1 MGLCPLRWV
10 AASYYRFPFV
20 CGGNDEG
27 NVQTMFRT
35 MRKLRCSLLTLA
47 VAGVLSSLYAN
58 AASCTTEAQ
67 MTAAERDALAGTARN
82 LVSQVQT
89 GNVAGL
95 RAETI
100 PSVAAQFD
108 AIAAA
113 ANQLKP
119 LVQNASI
126 TVDNVYAMDAST
138 EPAGKAQ
145 TEFYCGSP
153 VVMLT
158 FSNLPPGKYGLA
170 IVHATG
176 VPKPQQIS
184 LILSQENGNH
194 WMLAGFLNRPMVEAG
209 HNGIWY
215 WRQAREYAAKN
226 QKWSAWLYYQ
236 AAAYL
241 LNPAQFVS
249 SPNFQKLN
257 REMDQAKPA
266 NVPGAKPMMLDAN
279 GSAFEITSIDT
290 TTEFGGLDLQ
300 VRYQPNPQQLAELR
314 DPVAA
319 RKQMITVMNALL
331 TDYPELRSAFHGIWV
346 RAISGN
352 AAVFALDL
360 PMNQI
365 GAAGAS

>member
-1 MGLCPLRWV
+1 MSQRL
-10 AASYYRFPFV
+10 
-20 CGGNDEG
+20 
-27 NVQTMFRT
+27 
-35 MRKLRCSLLTLA
+35 RKLGGGLLALA
-47 VAGVLSSLYAN
+47 MAGVLLPLTAN

-67 MTAAERDALAGTARN
+67 MTATERDALAGTARN
-82 LVSQVQT
+82 LVGQVQT

-100 PSVAAQFD
+100 PAVAAQFG

-113 ANQLKP
+113 ANRMKP
-119 LVQNASI
+119 LMQNATI
-126 TVDNVYAMDAST
+126 TVDNLYAMDAST
-138 EPAGKAQ
+138 EPAGGAK

-158 FSNLPPGKYGLA
+158 FNNLPPGKYGLA

-176 VPKPQQIS
+176 VPQPQQIS
-184 LILSQENGNH
+184 LILSQENGNR
-194 WMLAGFLNRPMVEAG
+194 WMLAGFLNRPMVEG
-209 HNGIWY
+209 GRNGIWY
-215 WRQAREYAAKN
+215 WKQARQYAAKN
-226 QKWSAWLYYQ
+226 QKWPAYLYYQ

-241 LNPAQFVS
+241 LNPAQFLS

-279 GSAFEITSIDT
+279 GSAFEVNYVGT
-290 TTEFGGLDLQ
+290 TTEFGGLDLE
-300 VRYQPNPQQLAELR
+300 VRYQPNPQQMAALR

-319 RKQMITVMNALL
+319 RKQMIAVMNALL
-331 TDYPELRSAFHGIWV
+331 TDYPEMRNAFHGIWV
-346 RAISGN
+346 QAISGN
-352 AAVFALDL
+352 ASVFALDL

-365 GAAGAS
+365 GKS

>member
-1 MGLCPLRWV
+1 MSQGL
-10 AASYYRFPFV
+10 
-20 CGGNDEG
+20 
-27 NVQTMFRT
+27 
-35 MRKLRCSLLTLA
+35 RKLGCGLLALA
-47 VAGVLSSLYAN
+47 VAGVLLPVSAN
-58 AASCTTEAQ
+58 AASCMTEAQ
-67 MTAAERDALAGTARN
+67 MTAAERDALAATARN
-82 LVSQVQT
+82 LVGQVQT

-108 AIAAA
+108 AIAGA
-113 ANQLKP
+113 ANRLKP
-119 LVQNASI
+119 MVQNATI
-126 TVDNVYAMDAST
+126 TVDNLYGLDAST
-138 EPAGKAQ
+138 EPAGSAK

-158 FSNLPPGKYGLA
+158 FNNLPPGKYGLA

-184 LILSQENGNH
+184 LILSQENGNR
-194 WMLAGFLNRPMVEAG
+194 WMLAGFLNRPMVEGG

-215 WRQAREYAAKN
+215 WEQARQYAAKN
-226 QKWSAWLYYQ
+226 QKWSAYLYYQ
-236 AAAYL
+236 AAACL

-257 REMDQAKPA
+257 REMDQSKPA

-279 GSAFEITSIDT
+279 GAAFAINYVGT
-290 TTEFGGLDLQ
+290 TTEFGGLDLE
-300 VRYQPNPQQLAELR
+300 VRYQPNPQQMAELR
-314 DPVAA
+314 NPVQA
-319 RKQMITVMNALL
+319 RQQMIAVMKALT

-352 AAVFALDL
+352 VSVFALDL
-360 PMNQI
+360 PMGQI
-365 GAAGAS
+365 Q